1 MQDNTRRFD
10 GKASLYKQFRPS
22 YPEEYF
28 DYLFQK
34 ARLEPQDA
42 IADIG
47 AGTGIFTRQL
57 LRRGFSVFAVEPG
70 EDMRRQG
77 QAQLCDDPALR
88 WVAGS
93 AEQTTLAPGSVGLV
107 TAAQA
112 FHWFDREKFGAECR
126 RILRPGG
133 LVALV
138 WNIRVPE
145 CTLTQKCAEL
155 FFRYCPGFTGFSGG
169 SATEPDAIEPFFLG
183 GKMGYRQFA
192 NDLFYDWDAF
202 LGRMLSSSYA
212 PGQQDAQYP
221 ALVEALHQI
230 FLEESQDGILRFP
243 MRTRSFLGQP
253 A

>member
-1 MQDNTRRFD
+1 MQDNTLRFD
-10 GKASLYKQFRPS
+10 GKAALYGQYRPS
-22 YPEEYF
+22 YPAEYF

-34 ARLEPQDA
+34 ARLEPEDA

-57 LRRGFSVFAVEPG
+57 LGCGFSVFAVEPG

-77 QAQLCDDPALR
+77 REHLGDTPGLR
-88 WVAGS
+88 WVSGS
-93 AEQTTLAPGSVGLV
+93 AEQTTLPPGSVGLV

-112 FHWFDREKFGAECR
+112 FHWFDREKFAAECR

-138 WNIRVPE
+138 WNIWAPE
-145 CTLTQKCAEL
+145 CALTQRCAEV
-155 FFRYCPGFTGFSGG
+155 FSRYCPGFHGFSGG
-169 SATEPDAIEPFFLG
+169 SSVAPDALEPFFLDR
-183 GKMGYRQFA
+183 KMGYRQFP

-212 PGQQDAQYP
+212 PKEQDAQYP
-221 ALVEALHQI
+221 ALVEALRRI
-230 FLEESQDGILRFP
+230 FEEESQDGILRFP
-243 MRTRSFLGQP
+243 MRTRSFLGRP

>member
-1 MQDNTRRFD
+1 MQDNTHRFD
-10 GKASLYKQFRPS
+10 GKAALYGQYRPS

-28 DYLFQK
+28 DYLFEK
-34 ARLEPQDA
+34 ARLEPEDA

-57 LRRGFSVFAVEPG
+57 LGRRFAVFAVEPG
-70 EDMRRQG
+70 IDMRRQG
-77 QAQLCDDPALR
+77 QEQLGDAPGLR
-88 WVAGS
+88 WVSGS
-93 AEQTTLAPGSVGLV
+93 AEQTTLAPGSVGLI

-138 WNIRVPE
+138 WNIRAPE
-145 CTLTQKCAEL
+145 CTLTHKCAEA
-155 FFRYCPGFTGFSGG
+155 FSRYCPGFHGFSGG
-169 SATEPDAIEPFFLG
+169 SAVEPDAIEPFFLNR
-183 GKMGYRQFA
+183 KMGYRQFS
-192 NDLFYDWDAF
+192 NDLFYSWDAF

-212 PGQQDAQYP
+212 PKEQDAQYP
-221 ALVEALHQI
+221 ALVEALRQI
-230 FLEESQDGILRFP
+230 FEEESQGGILRFP

>member
-10 GKASLYKQFRPS
+10 GKAALYGQYRPS
-22 YPEEYF
+22 YPAEYL

-34 ARLEPQDA
+34 ARLEPEDA

-47 AGTGIFTRQL
+47 AGTGILTRQL
-57 LRRGFSVFAVEPG
+57 LGRGFSVFAVEPG

-77 QAQLCDDPALR
+77 REQLGDALGLR
-88 WVAGS
+88 WVSGS
-93 AEQTTLAPGSVGLV
+93 AERTTLPRGSVGLI

-126 RILRPGG
+126 RILRPSG

-138 WNIRVPE
+138 WNIRAPE
-145 CTLTQKCAEL
+145 CALTQKCAEI
-155 FFRYCPGFTGFSGG
+155 FRRYCPGFAGFSGG
-169 SATEPDAIEPFFLG
+169 SSTDPDAVEPFFLN
-183 GKMGYRQFA
+183 GKMGYRQFS

-212 PGQQDAQYP
+212 PKEQDAQYP
-221 ALVEALHQI
+221 ALVEALRQI
-230 FLEESQDGILRFP
+230 FEEESQGGILRFP